1 METITWGSHL
11 MAFTSL
17 VWPWEKSIWHTLET
31 DYLISEI
38 NLFEVRFSTWND
50 FTGLSWLSWQTWI
63 CLSVEQEAKLSSDF
77 LKQSCGGK
85 CSLEDYQEVGIKE
98 YIYSPVDI
106 ESRGGV
112 EGELLFAASCCCV
125 PDYRCP
131 ATKHFPASIDR
142 PEVEP
147 TCQLLHWEWNSPS
160 CSISAQKWDP
170 GRRIMITTSNF
181 KEDVVSSFEVS
192 SPCAVPEF
200 SPIFQSCS
208 IFWIWRIIRIISSL

>member
-17 VWPWEKSIWHTLET
+17 VWPCEKSIWHTLET
-31 DYLISEI
+31 DYSISEM

-50 FTGLSWLSWQTWI
+50 FTGLSWFNWHTWI

-77 LKQSCGGK
+77 LKRRCAEERN
-85 CSLEDYQEVGIKE
+85 LEDDQEVGLRE
-98 YIYSPVDI
+98 YIYSPVHI
-106 ESRGGV
+106 ESGGGV

-131 ATKHFPASIDR
+131 ATKHFCISIDR

-160 CSISAQKWDP
+160 CSISARKWDP
-170 GRRIMITTSNF
+170 GRRIMITTS
-181 KEDVVSSFEVS
+181 KEETTAFLKLEVR

-208 IFWIWRIIRIISSL
+208 IFWIQRIIRIISS